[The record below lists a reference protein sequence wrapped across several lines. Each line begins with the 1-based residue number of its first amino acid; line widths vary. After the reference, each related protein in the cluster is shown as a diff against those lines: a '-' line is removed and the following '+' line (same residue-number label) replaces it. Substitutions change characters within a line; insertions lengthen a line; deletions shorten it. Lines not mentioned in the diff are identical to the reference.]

1 MAIVIPA
8 LVASLFL
15 LFVFMDMSSPSFAWS
30 TAIQTCRQRAAGRR
44 QQVTTTTFTW
54 TGRYSGK
61 WSSLCRSSS
70 LTNDHRTMLFR
81 LYGKDKPDRDDDTR
95 DDDDDASSNSRRR
108 QFQRTSQEIVG
119 SILSMTS
126 QRLQSIDS
134 SSAAA
139 AAPSSNISSSDSPP
153 RQQQQQQQQQKI
165 RDLLQRSVQRA
176 YSTTQLVVEEQ
187 IQEEDMSSANNKC
200 TISNNDDGD
209 NHQPPPPPPGSQT
222 EDDDDSNII
231 MMDDVIMDDEMPTLA
246 SSSSLLFPHA
256 TRYKH
261 HPALT
266 NVALAHALWAS
277 ILRPN
282 VDTVIDA
289 TCGNGYDSVKIAE
302 LLFRPTTTT
311 NNNIQQEDEED
322 DDDTCYS
329 HLLCVDIQQAACDNT
344 QRALVNY
351 LQNNHRSKYQDRIHV
366 LHASHEIL
374 PRLPPTNNNNNN
386 NNTTTTSDIGLVVYN
401 LGWLPANNNNIGKNN
416 NDNNN
421 NNGKDCVT
429 TMETTLASIAD
440 AALLVRVGGMISV
453 VTYPATGPDEDVAVR
468 LFLECLAL
476 LSSNTRTWQEAV
488 ESFATSS
495 TSTTSPLPNDDIII
509 KIANLVT
516 QAMQRV
522 VVAQYGNHNPTTWRV
537 SQHEKLGMDRAPI
550 LVTATRIK

>member
-1 MAIVIPA
+1 MAIVISA

-15 LFVFMDMSSPSFAWS
+15 FVFIDMSSPSF
-30 TAIQTCRQRAAGRR
+30 IQTCRQRAAAGR
-44 QQVTTTTFTW
+44 QQVTTTTPTTIW
-54 TGRYSGK
+54 RTGRYSGR
-61 WSSLCRSSS
+61 WWSLCRSSS
-70 LTNDHRTMLFR
+70 QTTNDRRTMFR

-95 DDDDDASSNSRRR
+95 DDDDDDASSNSRRR

-134 SSAAA
+134 SAAAA

-153 RQQQQQQQQQKI
+153 RQQQQQKI
-165 RDLLQRSVQRA
+165 RDLLQKSVQRA
-176 YSTTQLVVEEQ
+176 YSTTQLVVKEQ
-187 IQEEDMSSANNKC
+187 IQEEDMSAANNC
-200 TISNNDDGD
+200 TISNEDDGD
-209 NHQPPPPPPGSQT
+209 NQPPPPPLGSQT
-222 EDDDDSNII
+222 DDNDDNNII
-231 MMDDVIMDDEMPTLA
+231 MMDDEMPTLA
-246 SSSSLLFPHA
+246 SSSLFPFA

-289 TCGNGYDSVKIAE
+289 TCGNGHDSVKIAE
-302 LLFRPTTTT
+302 LLFRPTTN
-311 NNNIQQEDEED
+311 NNNIQQDND
-322 DDDTCYS
+322 DDDDETCYS

-351 LQNNHRSKYQDRIHV
+351 LQNNHRSRYQDRIHV

-374 PRLPPTNNNNNN
+374 PRRPPANDDN

-401 LGWLPANNNNIGKNN
+401 LGWLPANNNNIGKSSDSSNN
-416 NDNNN
+416 NNNNNN